1 MLIFLSTVRSFYFLT
16 GEFLEIFLSLHNL
29 FFAGLFEERA
39 ILFGKLGQ
47 HEKAL
52 AIYVTVLGDTAKAI
66 QYCENVYNRGG
77 VGSDM
82 VNNFDFI
89 ERISRTCR

>member
-1 MLIFLSTVRSFYFLT
+1 M
-16 GEFLEIFLSLHNL
+16 
-29 FFAGLFEERA
+29 
-39 ILFGKLGQ
+39 GQ

-52 AIYVTVLGDTAKAI
+52 AIYVTVLGDTEKAI

-82 VNNFDFI
+82 VSNIVIRMCFDSTFLKMIVLFLGVRTFI
-89 ERISRTCR
+89 TITIESTR